1 MKYLPLVWAGIWR
14 KRSRA
19 VLMLLQ
25 VASAFVLFGVL
36 QGFNAGVARTIA
48 MQHGDILIVGSRVA
62 LGNALPIGM
71 LPKIRSVPGVELV
84 SPRAGFGG
92 TYQKPN
98 QHVGCVAI
106 DANTFFKIN
115 QDEVKPSPGAVAAL
129 QKDRTGAVAGI
140 DTMRKYGWKIGEH
153 VVLVSGQPRLGGSR
167 DWGFDIVGTF
177 DVQRGRG
184 NSATGLIVNFA
195 YLNDSRATKR
205 DTANMYSAKIDSAAH
220 AGAIS
225 LAIDNL
231 FANSPNE
238 THTQSE
244 AELAAAQV
252 QQVGDLQFIVHGVIG
267 AVFFALLL
275 ATGALMMQSI
285 RERIPELAVMKTIGF
300 TDRRMLALLLCES
313 VAFCIVAA
321 AIGLAIGSA
330 VLPLARKEIGIAT
343 VPGLVF
349 AEGIGCAIVLAV
361 IAAWI
366 PARRG
371 ARLQVVDALAGR

>member
-1 MKYLPLVWAGIWR
+1 MKYLPLIWSGIWR
-14 KRSRA
+14 KRSRT

-36 QGFNAGVARTIA
+36 QGFNAGVKRTIA
-48 MQHGDILIVGSRVA
+48 EQHGDRLYVGSRVS
-62 LGNALPIGM
+62 LGTPLPTGM

-84 SPRAGFGG
+84 TERAGFGG

-98 QHVGCVAI
+98 QFVSCEAI
-106 DANTFFKIN
+106 DADTFFKIY
-115 QDEVKPSPGAVAAL
+115 DEVEVSPAAIAAL
-129 QKDRTGAVAGI
+129 KKDRTGAIAGI
-140 DTMRKYGWKIGEH
+140 VMMRKYGWKVGQHI
-153 VVLVSGQPRLGGSR
+153 VLKSPLQRTDGSR

-177 DVQRGRG
+177 NVKTAGD
-184 NSATGLIVNFA
+184 NANGLLVNFA
-195 YLNDSRATKR
+195 YLNDSRLTGR
-205 DTANMYSAKIDSAAH
+205 DHAGMFVAKIDSAAH

-231 FANSPNE
+231 FANSSNE
-238 THTQSE
+238 THTESE
-244 AELAAAQV
+244 VELAAAQV
-252 QQVGDLQFIVHGVIG
+252 QQVGDLEFIVHGVIG

-275 ATGALMMQSI
+275 ATGALMMQSL

-300 TDRRMLALLLCES
+300 TDRRMLTVLLAES
-313 VAFCIVAA
+313 VTFCVAAA

-330 VLPLARKEIGIAT
+330 LLPLARKEVGIAT

-371 ARLQVVDALAGR
+371 SRLQVVDALAGR

>member
-1 MKYLPLVWAGIWR
+1 MKYVPLVWAGIWR
-14 KRSRA
+14 KKSRA

-36 QGFNAGVARTIA
+36 QGFNAGVQKTIA
-48 MQHGDILIVGSRVA
+48 MQHGDRLYVGSSVSM
-62 LGNALPIGM
+62 GSPLPTGM
-71 LPKIRSVPGVELV
+71 LAKIRSVPGVEIV
-84 SPRAGFGG
+84 TERADFGG

-98 QHVGCVAI
+98 QFVSCEAVDPGP
-106 DANTFFKIN
+106 FFKIYN
-115 QDEVKPSPGAVAAL
+115 EVEVSPTAVAAL
-129 QKDRTGAVAGI
+129 EHDRTGAVVGLV
-140 DTMRKYGWKIGEH
+140 TMRKYGWKIGQH
-153 VVLVSGQPRLGGSR
+153 ITLHSPVAKTDGSR

-177 DVQRGRG
+177 DVTDEGD
-184 NSATGLIVNFA
+184 SATGLLVNFA
-195 YLNDSRATKR
+195 YLNDSRASGR
-205 DTANMYSAKIDSAAH
+205 DHVDIYVAKIANAAR

-238 THTQSE
+238 THTMSE
-244 AELAAAQV
+244 VELAATQV
-252 QQVGDLQFIVHGVIG
+252 QQVGDLQFIVHSVIG

-275 ATGALMMQSI
+275 ATGALMMQSL

-300 TDRRMLALLLCES
+300 TDRRMLAVLLAES
-313 VAFCIVAA
+313 VTFCIVAA
-321 AIGLAIGSA
+321 AIGLVIGAAI
-330 VLPLARKEIGIAT
+330 LPLARKEVGIAT

-349 AEGIGCAIVLAV
+349 IEGIACAIVLAI

-366 PARRG
+366 PARHG